1 MTKQNEMFLQLFNS
15 KVANN
20 RKIEN
25 AIYSIEKRR
34 NKDDGYKYN
43 NLIVQYNEKN
53 NSIIF

>member
-1 MTKQNEMFLQLFNS
+1 MFLQLFNS

-20 RKIEN
+20 RKIAN

-43 NLIVQYNEKN
+43 NLIVQYNDKN